1 MILGVIINGEI
12 NTLRIQKHLGS
23 FCRYFQHVSQRIGF
37 SLEYKKLSISN
48 LASLPLTICMKQRL
62 NRDQH
67 WRTFRL
73 GTLSSSTVFT
83 YSSENSSSPS
93 GTSGGV
99 GVSSISSTCLSSS
112 EDFGAEAEVV
122 REVAV
127 EGDTV
132 VVGALG
138 VVGVVVVV
146 VVVVVVLVVV
156 VDRALKFFL
165 VVVEGDLVVL
175 LAPEAPERRPF
186 WKVSPVTLLM
196 KKISPSTHH
205 SSTKAVAD

>member
-1 MILGVIINGEI
+1 M
-12 NTLRIQKHLGS
+12 
-23 FCRYFQHVSQRIGF
+23 
-37 SLEYKKLSISN
+37 
-48 LASLPLTICMKQRL
+48 
-62 NRDQH
+62 
-67 WRTFRL
+67 
-73 GTLSSSTVFT
+73 
-83 YSSENSSSPS
+83 
-93 GTSGGV
+93 
-99 GVSSISSTCLSSS
+99 
-112 EDFGAEAEVV
+112 
-122 REVAV
+122 